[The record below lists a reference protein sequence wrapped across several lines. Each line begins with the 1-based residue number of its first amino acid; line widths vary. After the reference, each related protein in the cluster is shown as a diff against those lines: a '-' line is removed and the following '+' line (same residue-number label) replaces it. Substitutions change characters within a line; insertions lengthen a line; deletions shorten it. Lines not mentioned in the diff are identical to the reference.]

1 MKQLFYLLILPVVF
15 SAACSDAGK
24 KEATD
29 ALYDQVMAVHDEV
42 MPKMGELMSLK
53 KSLTTRADSLKA
65 LGTEEVK
72 ALAEQLEGTAAQ
84 LENSHQGMMS
94 WMREFNN
101 DFDGMA
107 QEEVLKYL
115 EEQKT
120 KIAEVGKMT
129 EESIQQAKELL
140 NR

>member
-1 MKQLFYLLILPVVF
+1 MKKLFYLLIFPVVI
-15 SAACSDAGK
+15 SGACSDASK

-65 LGTEEVK
+65 LGTEEVN
-72 ALAEQLEGTAAQ
+72 ALVEQLVGTATQ

-101 DFDGMA
+101 NFDGMA